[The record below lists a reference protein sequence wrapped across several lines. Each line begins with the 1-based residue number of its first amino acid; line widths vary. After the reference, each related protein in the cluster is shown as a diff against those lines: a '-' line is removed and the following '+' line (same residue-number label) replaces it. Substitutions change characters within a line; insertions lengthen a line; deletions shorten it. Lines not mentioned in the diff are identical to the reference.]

1 MALVLYSQYLLTFTF
16 ILAQSFLPEKLNPKF
31 KRSIHPKA
39 NKTHNQKYHKRKGFN
54 VLDDVNSRNFSV
66 GEFSMSYCKKS
77 HKNVWKWSFN
87 ATFLVDF
94 SWLESF
100 TCLRYLEHQEDF
112 RKPSSNTQ
120 VFIFQINYTKIQHF
134 YSKGETKYYCQA
146 WWYKTKT

>member
-16 ILAQSFLPEKLNPKF
+16 ILVQSFLPEKLNPRF

-39 NKTHNQKYHKRKGFN
+39 NKTHNQKYYKSKGFN
-54 VLDDVNSRNFSV
+54 VLNDVNSRNFSV
-66 GEFSMSYCKKS
+66 GEFSMSYSKKS

-120 VFIFQINYTKIQHF
+120 VFIFQINYTKTQHF
-134 YSKGETKYYCQA
+134 YSKVRLNTIVKPDDI
-146 WWYKTKT
+146 KTKT

>member
-16 ILAQSFLPEKLNPKF
+16 ILVQSFLPEKLNPKF

-66 GEFSMSYCKKS
+66 GEFSMSYGKKS

-100 TCLRYLEHQEDF
+100 NCLRYLEHQEYF
-112 RKPSSNTQ
+112 RKPSCNTQ
-120 VFIFQINYTKIQHF
+120 VFIFQINYAKTQHF
-134 YSKGETKYYCQA
+134 YSKVRLNTIVKPDDI
-146 WWYKTKT
+146 KTKT